1 MTDVIIAA
9 IIAAGGSIL
18 GSYIVNIKNQAILQ
32 EQIKGLK
39 EDFGDLRVRVD
50 KHNHLVERVA
60 IVEQST
66 KSAHK
71 RIDEMAK

>member
-9 IIAAGGSIL
+9 LIAAGGSIL

-60 IVEQST
+60 IVEQSS
-66 KSAHK
+66 KAAHK
-71 RIDEMAK
+71 RIDEMVK